1 MALKD
6 AAGLVKMYAMVNV
19 SQYQIVAT
27 GVDVAECESSYRA
40 MLARNNLISD
50 SQTGLTGSAGGQVSG
65 VISEIRSAVVEGNT
79 LYYLRLDGGE
89 NYYAISAADDEGAVI
104 LNVGDAVQITFAEG
118 DGTIL
123 KARSVTR
130 VAAGPAKASAS

>member
-1 MALKD
+1 MASRKTSIMKRILWPILLVFLVQ
-6 AAGLVKMYAMVNV
+6 AG
-19 SQYQIVAT
+19 IFF
-27 GVDVAECESSYRA
+27 
-40 MLARNNLISD
+40 
-50 SQTGLTGSAGGQVSG
+50 GSIQVSG